1 MIDKDYSSREFRTCF
16 VRNILQES
24 VSSYLLDSF
33 IWTGFC
39 LKCTTDIWTTIGV
52 CMLLNATV
60 VLLLPPFL
68 TLERM
73 IRRNSWFTYTRKDCC
88 LPWHY
93 DLLTF

>member
-1 MIDKDYSSREFRTCF
+1 MYYR
-16 VRNILQES
+16 
-24 VSSYLLDSF
+24 YLDNNR
-33 IWTGFC
+33 C
-39 LKCTTDIWTTIGV
+39 L

-73 IRRNSWFTYTRKDCC
+73 IRRNSWFAYARKDCC